1 MSSALKEKLSL
12 EASKMRWPC
21 IYYSKLCWC
30 IKVLKTFQI
39 EPGSGTY
46 SSAESLEYIRAK
58 LLLLVHQSPK
68 KLSITCRYA
77 NHGPKSSSENEQ
89 VCCMGKKYIENIN
102 ISDCLFF
109 SFFFLKKRK

>member
-1 MSSALKEKLSL
+1 
-12 EASKMRWPC
+12 MRWPC

-39 EPGSGTY
+39 EPDSGTY

-68 KLSITCRYA
+68 KLPMTCRYA

-109 SFFFLKKRK
+109 FLKKRK